1 MSRTVAFVSLASA
14 EYADAVLWYEA
25 AQPGLGAAF
34 RAAVQRTLHLIAER
48 PQSFALHPD
57 TGLRRALLP
66 RFPYS
71 IHFEDTP
78 ERIVVFAVFHAKRD
92 PRHLADRR

>member
-34 RAAVQRTLHLIAER
+34 RA
-48 PQSFALHPD
+48 
-57 TGLRRALLP
+57 
-66 RFPYS
+66 
-71 IHFEDTP
+71 
-78 ERIVVFAVFHAKRD
+78 VFHAKRD
-92 PRHLADRR
+92 PRRLADRR